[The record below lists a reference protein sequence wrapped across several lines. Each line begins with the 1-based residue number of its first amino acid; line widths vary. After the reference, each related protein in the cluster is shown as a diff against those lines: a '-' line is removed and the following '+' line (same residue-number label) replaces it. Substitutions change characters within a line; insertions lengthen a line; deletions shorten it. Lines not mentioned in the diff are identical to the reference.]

1 MSNRI
6 KMMNK
11 LRTALYGKPG
21 REVKQPTQNNVGK
34 TVTVNAPQSDQKDR
48 VTPKRKLR

>member
-11 LRTALYGKPG
+11 LRQALYGKPG
-21 REVKQPTQNNVGK
+21 REVKSPGQDNAGK
-34 TVTVNAPQSDQKDR
+34 MITVNAPQSDQKDR
-48 VTPKRKLR
+48 VTQKRRMR

>member
-11 LRTALYGKPG
+11 LRQALYGKPG
-21 REVKQPTQNNVGK
+21 REVKQPTQSDISK
-34 TVTVNAPQSDQKDR
+34 TSVVQSDQKDR
-48 VTPKRKLR
+48 VTQKRRMR

>member
-11 LRTALYGKPG
+11 LRQALYGKPG
-21 REVKQPTQNNVGK
+21 REVKQPTQSDLTK
-34 TVTVNAPQSDQKDR
+34 SPTTQSDQKDKSS
-48 VTPKRKLR
+48 VKRRIR

>member
-11 LRTALYGKPG
+11 LRQVLYGKPG
-21 REVKQPTQNNVGK
+21 REVKQPTQNNQSRMI
-34 TVTVNAPQSDQKDR
+34 TVNAPQSDQKDR
-48 VTPKRKLR
+48 VTQKRRMR